1 MRQPKSLTLV
11 SSAAPKAPRDPADIT
26 DLSDLPP
33 ELLAELSIAQVDT
46 LEGQIL
52 TLMNELGGKA
62 DLDRLLVAL
71 YRRFQVVQKRRF
83 LQNKLWRMVRKG
95 QITKPDG
102 VRGIFRVEPR
112 KQRRRRK

>member
-1 MRQPKSLTLV
+1 MRRNKALTLV
-11 SSAAPKAPRDPADIT
+11 ASDSAPKTPRDPGDVS
-26 DLSDLPP
+26 DLTDLPP

-52 TLMNELGGKA
+52 TVMRELGGAA
-62 DLDRLLVAL
+62 DLDRILIAL

-95 QITKPDG
+95 EVLKPEG
-102 VRGIFRVEPR
+102 AR
-112 KQRRRRK
+112 